1 MKNKKYIMDNDN
13 KVRNCISNIIK
24 MNPFEYCYY
33 NIFYWNFYQII
44 FLNLLSYLKEFF
56 MNLYY
61 FIATIIITI
70 LYTLF
75 MPVYA
80 YFEIKREKEMIQN
93 NKN

>member
-1 MKNKKYIMDNDN
+1 MKNKKYIMEND
-13 KVRNCISNIIK
+13 KVIKCAFNIIK

-33 NIFYWNFYQII
+33 NVFYWNFYQII
-44 FLNLLSYLKEFF
+44 FSKVLLYLKEIF

-61 FIATIIITI
+61 FIATIIITV

-80 YFEIKREKEMIQN
+80 YFEIKREKEMIQ
-93 NKN
+93 KK